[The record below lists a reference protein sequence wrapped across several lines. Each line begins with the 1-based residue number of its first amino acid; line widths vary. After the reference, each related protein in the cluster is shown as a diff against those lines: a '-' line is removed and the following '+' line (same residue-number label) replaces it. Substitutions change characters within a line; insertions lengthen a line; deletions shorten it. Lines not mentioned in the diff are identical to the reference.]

1 MMHELKETQPL
12 VITRKGRGIEEVEG
26 DRAGL
31 RALQTPPRVK
41 AKYARPVVL
50 ASS

>member
-1 MMHELKETQPL
+1 MMHELKESQPL
-12 VITRKGRGIEEVEG
+12 VLTRKGRGLEEFEEE
-26 DRAGL
+26 RAGL

-41 AKYARPVVL
+41 AKYARPGVL